1 MFELWTGEQVI
12 EAASEVGSC
21 WIGGKKLLGG
31 VKSNESAGVRWKE
44 LVGS

>member
-31 VKSNESAGVRWKE
+31 VKSNERVLGLGGRS
-44 LVGS
+44 S